1 MPGPGH
7 HGDGG
12 RDSEKGS
19 PGNGGSPA
27 PGEQTP
33 REGGPGSAAYPS
45 LLKAPDR
52 KQGLLLSPWRPAG
65 RAEEPSRPRGR
76 SGLWSLRPLGAPA
89 LSLASSCPS
98 PAAGSFSRAP
108 PAGQAGR
115 GQGSREGDPS
125 DKPQASWSGQRPA
138 QVRILGVSEHED
150 SESVK
155 SPPESLLCVTTVK
168 TDLRGTD
175 SQTQRSSKGCP
186 EAPDVPFAETLV
198 KDDIDAAV
206 EVILCRENYIIKELD
221 KYLQRQDFLNA
232 RRKEM
237 LHKRWVENVAC
248 PLQQKIINKVGSPK
262 EIQKRKR
269 LELDGYLRFRD
280 ATVTLPPFRDP
291 LLQAQQDR
299 DEENRA
305 ILQCETGKLY
315 TMKEFKEIEKAERLA
330 KLPQSSLARHHISP
344 NQWLKIP
351 ARYMESELCRKSRLK
366 VRVNRNR
373 ISSDFRKV
381 FYPSETNGEAD
392 SSQEDT
398 YVESCRTWTSFPK
411 LSHGEMRDEKR
422 GLVQSGKQPV
432 PRKREGIIAN
442 YNQSVCLWTLS
453 SLSKESHLR

>member
-206 EVILCRENYIIKELD
+206 EVILCRENYIIK
-221 KYLQRQDFLNA
+221 
-232 RRKEM
+232 
-237 LHKRWVENVAC
+237 
-248 PLQQKIINKVGSPK
+248 
-262 EIQKRKR
+262 
-269 LELDGYLRFRD
+269 
-280 ATVTLPPFRDP
+280 VTLPPFRDP